1 MLSSFATLIIH
12 CCLIIGKE
20 SDKQW
25 EEEVIMKKE
34 SKKEQKGI
42 RYYLKRQKNDRINI

>member
-34 SKKEQKGI
+34 SKKE
-42 RYYLKRQKNDRINI
+42 